1 MIKIYMRKLK
11 STEYKNFSFPL
22 FQSLTLNYLL
32 LNYWLIKNNNIE
44 LSNYTQW
51 VFNDTPM
58 WITIAFIN
66 IFFSIL
72 FFAKKVTLNNKIRY
86 FLLAILF
93 FQLFNIKDISANYFW
108 ETAPDSST
116 YRMLGETLLSCGK
129 LALSCETDP
138 FLQWP
143 IGQPILSGLLS
154 IYFYDFAKYIYLLFF
169 IASVYIIGKVTEKK
183 FGNIYIFGLIYFS
196 LMSNNY
202 EVSSLILSEVPYSLL
217 SCGMIFY
224 LDRNKLNIS
233 FWLGFLSFI
242 IRPIGIINIFI
253 FFLYLIIK
261 KRGLFVKFL
270 IIFIICCI
278 TIMSYNLLMNDNF
291 IISTTVSTNIEGDG
305 IIDSSSTLEYATKI
319 FSIQNFEQISKNIQE
334 LYGEGSRDCRFEKC
348 FIYNPLFN
356 SDGTVPQLLNKNS
369 VIGRALKPLIESA
382 FKITSPLG
390 ISIYLPFLFIL
401 SLRKKDLTNNLI
413 LTMFCL
419 NILLSVLTKEYG
431 SRWWLLPNLLSIYL
445 LSSVLFKFKSFI
457 KNIIK
462 S

>member
-1 MIKIYMRKLK
+1 MRKLK
-11 STEYKNFSFPL
+11 SADYKNFSFPL
-22 FQSLTLNYLL
+22 FQSLILNYLL
-32 LNYWLIKNNNIE
+32 LNSWLIKNSNID
-44 LSNYTQW
+44 LSNYTQLI
-51 VFNDTPM
+51 FNDTPL
-58 WITIAFIN
+58 WITITFIN

-72 FFAKKVTLNNKIRY
+72 FFAKKISLNNKIRY

-93 FQLFNIKDISANYFW
+93 FQLFNIKDISSNYFW
-108 ETAPDSST
+108 ETVPDSST
-116 YRMLGETLLSCGK
+116 YRVLGEVLLSCGR

-154 IYFYDFAKYIYLLFF
+154 IYFYNFAKYIYLLFF
-169 IASVYIIGKVTEKK
+169 LASVYLIGKVTEKK

-202 EVSSLILSEVPYSLL
+202 EISSLILSEVPYSLL

-224 LDRNKLNIS
+224 LDRNKLSIS

-334 LYGEGSRDCRFEKC
+334 LYGQGSRDCRFEKC
-348 FIYNPLFN
+348 FLYNPLFN

-369 VIGRALKPLIESA
+369 VIGRALKPLVESA

-390 ISIYLPFLFIL
+390 IWIYLPFLYIL
-401 SLRKKDLTNNLI
+401 SLRKKDLTNNFI

-431 SRWWLLPNLLSIYL
+431 SRWLLLPNLLSIYL
-445 LSSVLFKFKSFI
+445 FSSVLFKFKSFI
-457 KNIIK
+457 KNIFK

>member
-1 MIKIYMRKLK
+1 MRKLK
-11 STEYKNFSFPL
+11 STDYKNFSFPL
-22 FQSLTLNYLL
+22 FQSLILNYLL
-32 LNYWLIKNNNIE
+32 LNSWLIKNSNND
-44 LSNYTQW
+44 LSNYTQLI
-51 VFNDTPM
+51 FNDTPL
-58 WITIAFIN
+58 WITITFIN

-72 FFAKKVTLNNKIRY
+72 FFAKKISLNNKIRY

-93 FQLFNIKDISANYFW
+93 FQLFNIKDISSNYFW
-108 ETAPDSST
+108 ETVPDSST
-116 YRMLGETLLSCGK
+116 YRVLGEVLLSCGR

-154 IYFYDFAKYIYLLFF
+154 IYFYNFAKYIYLLFF
-169 IASVYIIGKVTEKK
+169 LASVYLIGKVTEKK

-202 EVSSLILSEVPYSLL
+202 EISSLILSEVPYSLL

-224 LDRNKLNIS
+224 LDRNKLSIS

-334 LYGEGSRDCRFEKC
+334 LYGQGSRDCRFEKC
-348 FIYNPLFN
+348 FLYNPLFN

-369 VIGRALKPLIESA
+369 VIGRALKPLVESA

-390 ISIYLPFLFIL
+390 IWIYLPFLFIF

-445 LSSVLFKFKSFI
+445 FSSVLFKFKSFI
-457 KNIIK
+457 KNIFK

>member
-1 MIKIYMRKLK
+1 MRKLK
-11 STEYKNFSFPL
+11 STDYKNFSFPL
-22 FQSLTLNYLL
+22 FQSLILNYLL
-32 LNYWLIKNNNIE
+32 LNSWLIKNSNND
-44 LSNYTQW
+44 LSNYTQLI
-51 VFNDTPM
+51 FNDTPL
-58 WITIAFIN
+58 WITITFIN

-72 FFAKKVTLNNKIRY
+72 FFAKKISLNNKIRY

-93 FQLFNIKDISANYFW
+93 FQLFNIKDISSNYFW
-108 ETAPDSST
+108 ETVPDSST
-116 YRMLGETLLSCGK
+116 YRVLGEVLLSCGR

-154 IYFYDFAKYIYLLFF
+154 IYFYNFAKYIYLLFF
-169 IASVYIIGKVTEKK
+169 LASVYLIGKVTEKK

-202 EVSSLILSEVPYSLL
+202 EISSLILSEVPYSLL

-224 LDRNKLNIS
+224 LDRNKLSIS

-334 LYGEGSRDCRFEKC
+334 LYGQGSRDCRFEKC
-348 FIYNPLFN
+348 FLYNPLFN

-369 VIGRALKPLIESA
+369 VIGRALKPLVESA

-390 ISIYLPFLFIL
+390 IWIYLPFLYIL

-445 LSSVLFKFKSFI
+445 FSSVLFKFKSFI
-457 KNIIK
+457 KNIFK

>member
-1 MIKIYMRKLK
+1 MRKLK
-11 STEYKNFSFPL
+11 STDYKNFSFPL
-22 FQSLTLNYLL
+22 FQSLILNYLL
-32 LNYWLIKNNNIE
+32 LNSWLIKNSNND
-44 LSNYTQW
+44 LSNYTQLI
-51 VFNDTPM
+51 FNDTPL
-58 WITIAFIN
+58 WITITFIN

-72 FFAKKVTLNNKIRY
+72 FFAKKISLNNKIRY

-93 FQLFNIKDISANYFW
+93 FQLFNIKDISSNYFW
-108 ETAPDSST
+108 ETVPDSST
-116 YRMLGETLLSCGK
+116 YRVLGEVLLSCGR

-154 IYFYDFAKYIYLLFF
+154 IYFYNFAKYIYLLFF
-169 IASVYIIGKVTEKK
+169 LASVYLIGKVTEKK

-202 EVSSLILSEVPYSLL
+202 EISSLILSEVPYSLL

-224 LDRNKLNIS
+224 LDRNKLSIS

-334 LYGEGSRDCRFEKC
+334 LYGQGSRDCRFEKC
-348 FIYNPLFN
+348 FLYNPLFN

-369 VIGRALKPLIESA
+369 VIGRALKPLVESA

-390 ISIYLPFLFIL
+390 IWIYLPFLYIL
-401 SLRKKDLTNNLI
+401 SLRKKDLTNNFI

-445 LSSVLFKFKSFI
+445 FSSVLFKFKSFI
-457 KNIIK
+457 KNIFK

>member
-1 MIKIYMRKLK
+1 MRKLK
-11 STEYKNFSFPL
+11 STDYKNFSFPL
-22 FQSLTLNYLL
+22 FQSLILNYLL
-32 LNYWLIKNNNIE
+32 LNSWLIKNSNND
-44 LSNYTQW
+44 LSNYTQLI
-51 VFNDTPM
+51 FNDTPL
-58 WITIAFIN
+58 WITITFIN

-72 FFAKKVTLNNKIRY
+72 FFAKKISLNNKIRY

-93 FQLFNIKDISANYFW
+93 FQLFNIRDISSNYFW
-108 ETAPDSST
+108 ETVPDSST
-116 YRMLGETLLSCGK
+116 YRVLGEVLLSCGR

-154 IYFYDFAKYIYLLFF
+154 IYFYNFAKYIYLLFF
-169 IASVYIIGKVTEKK
+169 LASVYLIGKVTEKK

-202 EVSSLILSEVPYSLL
+202 EISSLILSEVPYSLL

-224 LDRNKLNIS
+224 LDRNKLSIS

-334 LYGEGSRDCRFEKC
+334 LYGQGSRDCRFEKC
-348 FIYNPLFN
+348 FLYNPLFN

-369 VIGRALKPLIESA
+369 VIGRALKPLVESA

-390 ISIYLPFLFIL
+390 IWIYLPFLYIL
-401 SLRKKDLTNNLI
+401 SLRKKDLTNNFI

-445 LSSVLFKFKSFI
+445 FSSVLFKFKSFI
-457 KNIIK
+457 KNIFK

>member
-1 MIKIYMRKLK
+1 MRKLK
-11 STEYKNFSFPL
+11 STDYKNFSFPL
-22 FQSLTLNYLL
+22 FQSLILNYLL
-32 LNYWLIKNNNIE
+32 LNSWLIKNSNND
-44 LSNYTQW
+44 LSNYTQLI
-51 VFNDTPM
+51 FNDTPL
-58 WITIAFIN
+58 WITITFIN

-72 FFAKKVTLNNKIRY
+72 FFAKKISLNNKIRY

-93 FQLFNIKDISANYFW
+93 FQLFNIKDISSNYFW
-108 ETAPDSST
+108 ETVPDSST
-116 YRMLGETLLSCGK
+116 YKVLGEVLLSCGR

-154 IYFYDFAKYIYLLFF
+154 IYFYNFAKYIYLLFF
-169 IASVYIIGKVTEKK
+169 LASVYLIGKVTEKK

-202 EVSSLILSEVPYSLL
+202 EISSLILSEVPYSLL

-224 LDRNKLNIS
+224 LDRNKLSIS

-348 FIYNPLFN
+348 FLYNPLFN

-369 VIGRALKPLIESA
+369 VIGRALKPLVESA

-390 ISIYLPFLFIL
+390 IWIYLPFLYIL

-445 LSSVLFKFKSFI
+445 FSSVLFKFKSFF
-457 KNIIK
+457 KNIFK

>member
-1 MIKIYMRKLK
+1 MRKLK
-11 STEYKNFSFPL
+11 STDYKNFSFPL
-22 FQSLTLNYLL
+22 FQSLILNYLL
-32 LNYWLIKNNNIE
+32 LNSWLIKNSNND
-44 LSNYTQW
+44 LSNYTQLI
-51 VFNDTPM
+51 FNDTPL
-58 WITIAFIN
+58 WITITFIN

-72 FFAKKVTLNNKIRY
+72 FFAKKISLNNKIRY

-93 FQLFNIKDISANYFW
+93 FQLFNIKDISSNYFW
-108 ETAPDSST
+108 ETVPDSST
-116 YRMLGETLLSCGK
+116 YRVLGEVLLSCGR

-154 IYFYDFAKYIYLLFF
+154 IYFYNFAKYIYLLFF
-169 IASVYIIGKVTEKK
+169 LASVYLIGKVTEKK

-202 EVSSLILSEVPYSLL
+202 EISSLILSEVPYSLL

-224 LDRNKLNIS
+224 LDRNKLSIS

-334 LYGEGSRDCRFEKC
+334 LYGQGSRDCRFEKC
-348 FIYNPLFN
+348 FLYNPLFN

-369 VIGRALKPLIESA
+369 VIGRALKPLVESA

-390 ISIYLPFLFIL
+390 IWIYLPFLFIF

-431 SRWWLLPNLLSIYL
+431 SRWLLLPNLLSIYL
-445 LSSVLFKFKSFI
+445 FSSVLFKFKSFI
-457 KNIIK
+457 KNIFK